1 MTARKSFFR
10 DIRGNAATFFAFAA
24 FPTIIMIGGVMDYT
38 VVLKEKAKVQGSLDN
53 SLLGATAH
61 VLNEDLSDFHGKV
74 LQERLKEYQEKIGY
88 YVKYWMKANYPQASF
103 NARDE
108 DAKVR
113 IAGLKIKVGDDG
125 KVDAWV
131 DAKVRTTVLGMI
143 GIREFDVKTHSQ
155 VIKKQKVE
163 QLNLEVALV
172 LDVTGS
178 MSGSKMD
185 ELKRSSKSF
194 LKTLYD
200 KKRELDRKAAE
211 NAAALRKRGLRPQ
224 DASTSIK
231 VGIVPFSQ
239 YVNVGR
245 QYRNASW
252 IDVPRDRVVRKRV
265 KRWRYKCR
273 RYTRRRHC
281 WGGWGDYPR
290 RCATSR
296 VCTGGW
302 YRDGWYWGY
311 STRYYIWRG
320 CVGSRDYP
328 KNLSDGGY
336 SADKVP
342 GIQDYSRRGYYNYCT
357 SAAIKPLT
365 ELTSAGYRELVR
377 KIDSL
382 RASGY
387 TYIPSGLA
395 WGMRVLSPQEPFTGG
410 VTYAVARKKN
420 VRKVVVLMTDGQ
432 NTKSPSY
439 PDHDYSNR
447 GVADRITT
455 EMCNRIKEVDPATGM
470 RKAEIITVAFDVTD
484 PGIKNILRNCS
495 TMGFFDAKKGG
506 LNKVFKDIGMKLQTA
521 SLYISQ

>member
-24 FPTIIMIGGVMDYT
+24 FPTIIMVGGVMDYT

-61 VLNEDLSDFHGKV
+61 VLNEDMSKFQGKV

-103 NARDE
+103 NAKDE

-113 IAGLKIKVGDDG
+113 ITDLKIKVGDDG

-178 MSGSKMD
+178 MSGSKLS

-211 NAAALRKRGLRPQ
+211 NAAKLKKRGLHPQ

-231 VGIVPFSQ
+231 IGIVPFAQ
-239 YVNVGR
+239 YVNVGK

-252 IDVPRDRVVRKRV
+252 INVPRDRVVRYRRY
-265 KRWRYKCR
+265 RWRYRCR
-273 RYTRRRHC
+273 RYTRRYSC
-281 WGGWGDYPR
+281 WGGWGDYAR
-290 RCATSR
+290 HCGWHYS
-296 VCTGGW
+296 CTGGW
-302 YRDGWYWGY
+302 YRAGRYWQTY
-311 STRYYIWRG
+311 YRYYIWRG
-320 CVGSRDYP
+320 CVGSRNYP
-328 KNLSDGGY
+328 KNLSDDGY
-336 SADKVP
+336 AANKVP
-342 GIQDYSRRGYYNYCT
+342 GIQDYSRYGRYNYCT
-357 SAAIKPLT
+357 SATVKPLT
-365 ELTSAGYRELVR
+365 ELTSSGYMTLRR

-382 RASGY
+382 HASGN
-387 TYIPSGLA
+387 TYIPAGLA
-395 WGMRVLSPQEPFTGG
+395 WGMRVLSPQQPFTGG
-410 VTYAVARKKN
+410 ATYAQAKKKN
-420 VRKVVVLMTDGQ
+420 LRKVIVLMTDGE

-439 PDHDYSNR
+439 PDHDNYNH

-455 EMCNRIKEVDPATGM
+455 EMCNKIKEVDPATGM